1 MDKKKITVIVE
12 IIVFIAVLGGI
23 TFFYYF
29 GGKDK
34 ASEEEASKVGIIK
47 VNDDNFEEEVLQSDK
62 PVVLEFSSNM
72 CPPCLTMV
80 PTLINIAKNNE
91 DIKVVTL
98 NTSDDDAKKTA
109 EKYQVDATPT
119 IMIIKDGEILKTFI
133 GATNEDTIMAEIKQE
148 V

>member
-1 MDKKKITVIVE
+1 MDKKKISVIVE
-12 IIVFIAVLGGI
+12 IVIFIAILGGI

-29 GGKDK
+29 GSNSK
-34 ASEEEASKVGIIK
+34 STEEEASSVGIIK
-47 VNDDNFEEEVLQSDK
+47 VNDENFKEEVLNSDK

-80 PTLINIAKNNE
+80 PTLISIAKNNL

-109 EKYQVDATPT
+109 EKYEVEATPT
-119 IMIIKDGEILKTFI
+119 IMILKDGEVVKTFV
-133 GATNEDTIMAEIKQE
+133 GATTEATIMQE
-148 V
+148 LK

>member
-47 VNDDNFEEEVLQSDK
+47 VNDDNFEEEVLKSDK

-98 NTSDDDAKKTA
+98 NTSDDNAKKTA

-133 GATNEDTIMAEIKQE
+133 GATNEDTIMAEIK
-148 V
+148 

>member
-47 VNDDNFEEEVLQSDK
+47 VNDDNFEEEVLKSDK

-133 GATNEDTIMAEIKQE
+133 GATNEDTIMAEIK
-148 V
+148 

>member
-1 MDKKKITVIVE
+1 MKKKIMVIVE
-12 IIVFIAVLGGI
+12 IVVFIAILGGI

-34 ASEEEASKVGIIK
+34 MNEEEASKVGIIK
-47 VNDDNFEEEVLQSDK
+47 VNDDNFEEEVLKSDK
-62 PVVLEFSSNM
+62 VVVLEFSSNM

-80 PTLINIAKNNE
+80 PTLIDIAKND

-109 EKYQVDATPT
+109 EKYEIEATPT
-119 IMIIKDGEILKTFI
+119 IMILKDGEVVKTFI
-133 GATNEDTIMAEIKQE
+133 GATNEDTIMAEIK
-148 V
+148 

>member
-1 MDKKKITVIVE
+1 MDKKKISVIVE
-12 IIVFIAVLGGI
+12 IVIFFAILGGI

-29 GGKDK
+29 SGNDK
-34 ASEEEASKVGIIK
+34 KSAEEFSKVGIIK
-47 VNDDNFEEEVLQSDK
+47 VNDENFEAEVLKSDK

-80 PTLINIAKNNE
+80 PTLISIAKNNQ

-109 EKYQVDATPT
+109 EKYEVEATPT
-119 IMIIKDGEILKTFI
+119 IMILKDGEVVKTFV
-133 GATNEDTIMAEIKQE
+133 GATTEATIMQE
-148 V
+148 LK